1 MRPGLSGSKDLYL
14 PASFS
19 YAGDLSSMRQFPETD
34 PAQLEFSQ
42 HGMRTSATLTAGVLT
57 HLKLLLAA
65 RLYDHRLFGQTTHTS
80 FLREE

>member
-1 MRPGLSGSKDLYL
+1 
-14 PASFS
+14 
-19 YAGDLSSMRQFPETD
+19 MRQFPETD